1 VAAVEDVLP
10 QGPGGRAREGVG
22 PARLVHQQGNE
33 AGTVDNGELL
43 LFEGTDGI
51 RSRLLADELTT
62 YVRDPNGKTRP
73 EKNKFADL
81 LMAWLIGQYIAY
93 QVKPPTQRK
102 PGQQMRSMLS
112 DAAQRRWQVR

>member
-1 VAAVEDVLP
+1 
-10 QGPGGRAREGVG
+10 
-22 PARLVHQQGNE
+22 
-33 AGTVDNGELL
+33 
-43 LFEGTDGI
+43 
-51 RSRLLADELTT
+51 LADELTT